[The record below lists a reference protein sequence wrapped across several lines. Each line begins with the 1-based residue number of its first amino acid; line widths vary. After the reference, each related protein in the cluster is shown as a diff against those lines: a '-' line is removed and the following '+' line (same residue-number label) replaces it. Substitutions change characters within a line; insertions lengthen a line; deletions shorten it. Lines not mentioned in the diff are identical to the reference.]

1 LYLKARIVLA
11 RSLFFM
17 HTRSMLLHSKQAFI
31 RILSGRHHTV
41 AASGLVLRK
50 AASDNAVMTLS
61 RRFASVHPAAGK
73 MAPPTSDINDEPALI
88 VMDQRTHLKNAAL
101 ATALVCFCVGVA
113 TYSMNTV
120 GQAGSGGPDD
130 PLAALKQEAAV
141 AQLKQQQES
150 QQTDST
156 VDMLQK
162 FQAGDYDPD
171 IQEQLDLERSMDA
184 KKKKAWWNFWSRS

>member
-1 LYLKARIVLA
+1 
-11 RSLFFM
+11 M
-17 HTRSMLLHSKQAFI
+17 LHSKQAFI
-31 RILSGRHHTV
+31 RILSGRHHSA
-41 AASGLVLRK
+41 AASRLIFRGARG
-50 AASDNAVMTLS
+50 DNTVMNSS
-61 RRFASVHPAAGK
+61 RRFASVPPAAGK

-141 AQLKQQQES
+141 AQMKQQQES

-171 IQEQLDLERSMDA
+171 IQEQLDLERTMDA